1 MDTTSDC
8 AVVNGYGIRGSL
20 CSSLIIIVD
29 FSQRSHDS
37 RIEYAKADRT
47 ERLQSFLADKGPGTV
62 MPCMTASSERSLV
75 KHRAKASQKINESM
89 ATFER

>member
-20 CSSLIIIVD
+20 D

-37 RIEYAKADRT
+37 RIEYAKVDRT
-47 ERLQSFLADKGPGTV
+47 ERLQSFLADKGPGTM

-75 KHRAKASQKINESM
+75 KHRAKASQKINETM
-89 ATFER
+89 AKFER